1 MFKTLFSCLQVSY
14 IKSMDIWMTAC
25 MGFLVL
31 TLLEFALANSLARH
45 QISTRRRKYAFQDK
59 EGNFNFRKVVSNAVS
74 LNVRHRKETQ
84 AGIQFTSTQRVTIL
98 KCKQK
103 YMYKNCALNSF
114 LRVYTH
120 RAAAADWVLL
130 KYIVTLEN
138 RFPPLFRSITMYSNG
153 TQYAADAAA
162 LCGYSLKLINVFYFF
177 PLILNT
183 CNIPLQPKPVE
194 NKEVNGDTVSVPK
207 QVTVESMDNIES
219 VFLHHPRHH
228 RCCLTCGLSR
238 LNITAQKVDTFS
250 RFAFP
255 VLFAIFNLTYWS
267 VYMHKRRE
275 GYLAKE

>member
-1 MFKTLFSCLQVSY
+1 
-14 IKSMDIWMTAC
+14 
-25 MGFLVL
+25 
-31 TLLEFALANSLARH
+31 
-45 QISTRRRKYAFQDK
+45 
-59 EGNFNFRKVVSNAVS
+59 
-74 LNVRHRKETQ
+74 
-84 AGIQFTSTQRVTIL
+84 
-98 KCKQK
+98 
-103 YMYKNCALNSF
+103 
-114 LRVYTH
+114 
-120 RAAAADWVLL
+120 
-130 KYIVTLEN
+130 
-138 RFPPLFRSITMYSNG
+138 MYSNG

-250 RFAFP
+250 RFTFP

-275 GYLAKE
+275 GYLAKEWMFCERNSVIRHYKLILITFVQKKLHAISNYDYHRQGSHQIVICVIENIDRVHVFSCTYTLTKIFLLSTQSLLSHCLMCLSMTNKYFSWTKYWEDSGL